1 MITTTASITELLRS
15 PRAVASRIRE
25 GRELRPLAT
34 ASILSI
40 MIGSATYGGVVGS
53 YRGGLQIAFAALKFP
68 MVAVL
73 TLALV
78 APALVGLAAALDRR
92 VALAQTSA
100 LALAATARASLVLL
114 AIAPALAL
122 AMGMSVGYQ
131 TSALLAAIGFGLA
144 GLAGLVMLW
153 HGIGDGGGRATLAA
167 LTVGVYL
174 LVSGQAAWALRPW
187 LVRPSSD
194 IVFVRPPG
202 EALVEELPRTARS
215 AAGDYDAERSRERA
229 HERAADTRPAMTRGP
244 R

>member
-34 ASILSI
+34 ASFLSI

-153 HGIGDGGGRATLAA
+153 
-167 LTVGVYL
+167 
-174 LVSGQAAWALRPW
+174 
-187 LVRPSSD
+187 RPSSD